1 MSVLALQTRDLSIG
15 YPRRRKGD
23 ICLARALNLRLEP
36 GSLVGLLGPNGVGK
50 STLLRTLA
58 AMQAPLAGQV
68 LLDGEDARRMRPGDL
83 AIALSL
89 VLTNT
94 PHPGLMTGFELVA
107 LGRLPHSDWLGR
119 LSESDRG
126 AVNWAL
132 DAVNARELADQ
143 VLTELSDGQR
153 QKLMIARALAQ
164 ETAVMLLD
172 EPTAFLDLPRRVE
185 IMRLLKRLA
194 HQTGRAILV
203 STHDL
208 DQALR
213 NCDQLWLMRE
223 GAMLVGA
230 PEDLVL
236 DGGITETF
244 HSDGIS
250 FDQSSGAFAVETPAG
265 AAIHVNGSGTRETWM
280 RRALERNGYRHDPVA
295 GVAGISL
302 EQNGQGPE
310 WHLTIEERLSRHH
323 SIAGVLAALKDA
335 RI

>member
-1 MSVLALQTRDLSIG
+1 MSVPALQTRDLSIG
-15 YPRRRKGD
+15 YPRRRQGD

-36 GSLVGLLGPNGVGK
+36 GSLAGLLGPNGVGK

-58 AMQAPLAGQV
+58 GMQAPLTGQV
-68 LLDGEDARRMRPGDL
+68 LLDGADARRMRHGDL
-83 AIALSL
+83 AKALSL
-89 VLTNT
+89 VLTNS
-94 PHPGLMTGFELVA
+94 PQPGLMTGFELVA

-119 LSESDRG
+119 LSERDRKTIHWALG
-126 AVNWAL
+126 AVNAEAL
-132 DAVNARELADQ
+132 GGQLV
-143 VLTELSDGQR
+143 TELSDGQR

-164 ETAVMLLD
+164 ETAIMLLD

-185 IMRLLKRLA
+185 VMRLLKRLA
-194 HQTGRAILV
+194 HQTGRGILV

-244 HSDGIS
+244 HTDGIR
-250 FDQSSGAFAVETPAG
+250 FDEDSGAFAAESPAG
-265 AAIHVNGSGTRETWM
+265 AAICVKGRGTRETWM
-280 RRALERNGYRHDPVA
+280 RRALARKGYRLDPAA

-302 EQNGQGPE
+302 GENGQGPE
-310 WHLTIEERLSRHH
+310 WHLAIGGRLSRHH
-323 SIAGVLAALKDA
+323 SVAAVLEALKDA
-335 RI
+335 EI

>member
-1 MSVLALQTRDLSIG
+1 MSVPALQTRDLSIG
-15 YPRRRKGD
+15 YPRRREGD
-23 ICLARALNLRLEP
+23 ICLARALNVRLEP
-36 GSLVGLLGPNGVGK
+36 GSFVGLLGPNGVGK

-83 AIALSL
+83 AKALSL

-94 PHPGLMTGFELVA
+94 PHPDLMTGFDLVA

-119 LSESDRG
+119 LADQDRKAVQWALG
-126 AVNWAL
+126 AVNGQ
-132 DAVNARELADQ
+132 DLAGQ
-143 VLTELSDGQR
+143 LVTELSDGQR

-164 ETAVMLLD
+164 ETAILLLD

-185 IMRLLKRLA
+185 VMRLLKRLA

-244 HSDGIS
+244 HTDGIS
-250 FDQSSGAFAVETPAG
+250 FDEGSGAFAVESPAG
-265 AAIHVNGSGTRETWM
+265 AAIHVKGNGTPETWM
-280 RRALERNGYRHDPVA
+280 RRALTRNGYRHDPAA
-295 GVAGISL
+295 GVADISL
-302 EQNGQGPE
+302 GQNGGGPE

-323 SIAGVLAALKDA
+323 SVAEVLAALKDA
-335 RI
+335 GI

>member
-1 MSVLALQTRDLSIG
+1 MNIPALQTQDLSIG
-15 YPRRRKGD
+15 YPQRRKGD
-23 ICLARALNLRLEP
+23 ICLASSLDLRLEP

-58 AMQAPLAGQV
+58 AMQSPLAGQV
-68 LLDGEDARRMRPGDL
+68 LLDGEDARSMRPGDL
-83 AIALSL
+83 AKRLSL

-94 PHPGLMTGFELVA
+94 PCPGLMTGFELVA

-119 LSESDRG
+119 LSQRDRETISWALG
-126 AVNWAL
+126 AVNAE
-132 DAVNARELADQ
+132 ELACQ
-143 VLTELSDGQR
+143 LVTELSDGQR

-164 ETAVMLLD
+164 ETAIMLLD

-194 HQTGRAILV
+194 HQTERAILV

-236 DGGITETF
+236 DGGMTETF
-244 HSDGIS
+244 RADGIS
-250 FDQSSGAFAVETPAG
+250 FDVPSGAFAVETPAG
-265 AAIHVNGSGTRETWM
+265 PAIYVKGSGTRETWM
-280 RRALERNGYRHDPVA
+280 RRALARNGYRFDPVA
-295 GVAGISL
+295 SVAELSL
-302 EQNGQGPE
+302 QENGQGPE
-310 WHLTIEERLSRHH
+310 WRLTIDGRLSRHH
-323 SIAGVLAALKDA
+323 NVAAVLEALKDA
-335 RI
+335 GI

>member
-1 MSVLALQTRDLSIG
+1 MSVPALHTRDLSIG
-15 YPRRRKGD
+15 YPRRRKDD
-23 ICLARALNLRLEP
+23 ICLAKALNLRLEP

-68 LLDGEDARRMRPGDL
+68 LLDGEDARRMRPGEL
-83 AIALSL
+83 AKALSL

-132 DAVNARELADQ
+132 DAVNAGELACQ
-143 VLTELSDGQR
+143 VLAELSDGQR

-164 ETAVMLLD
+164 ETAIMLLD

-230 PEDLVL
+230 PEDLAL
-236 DGGITETF
+236 DGGITQTF
-244 HSDGIS
+244 HTDSVS

-265 AAIHVNGSGTRETWM
+265 AAIHVKGSGTRETWM

-295 GVAGISL
+295 GVADISL
-302 EQNGQGPE
+302 RHNGQGPE
-310 WHLTIEERLSRHH
+310 WHLTIEERLSRHR
-323 SIAGVLAALKDA
+323 SVAGVLAALKDA
-335 RI
+335 GI